1 MFIKGITIEICM
13 WDWFNGTEAKRNGY
27 MVLIIG
33 FIFVNK
39 LKMDSIQRRSMY
51 RILNID

>member
-39 LKMDSIQRRSMY
+39 LKMDFNSDMERET
-51 RILNID
+51 IDG